1 MEFIEKDD
9 MCESIYLVFLDKVE
23 LENLLND
30 IVRNT
35 SYKIDGTF
43 TVPSG
48 VVFKDNEF
56 VSNDYVS
63 LPNRD
68 PMYINIKNIYRYTL
82 RDSVYGYHGDSVA
95 VEGTE
100 ITSPK
105 LASIIKEM
113 INDYPDSIRDFLAYS
128 DSDEMTLID
137 DRIARANKEVDEI
150 DNTETKKKI
159 CALNNLKELCDL
171 KKEKKYFNTELLK
184 AYYSKAMSLVV
195 LQLVG
200 TKYEG
205 NPKFPLNMIKDSWKK
220 KIKLNLI

>member
-1 MEFIEKDD
+1 MGFIEKDD
-9 MCESIYLVFLDKVE
+9 MCKSIYLVFLDKVE
-23 LENLLND
+23 LGNLLND
-30 IVRNT
+30 IVKNT

-63 LPNRD
+63 LPNGD
-68 PMYINIKNIYRYTL
+68 TMYINIKNIYRYTS
-82 RDSVYGYHGDSVA
+82 RDSVYGYYDDSVA

-105 LASIIKEM
+105 LASIIKKM

-159 CALNNLKELCDL
+159 CVLNNLKELCDL
-171 KKEKKYFNTELLK
+171 KKEKN
-184 AYYSKAMSLVV
+184 
-195 LQLVG
+195 
-200 TKYEG
+200 
-205 NPKFPLNMIKDSWKK
+205 I
-220 KIKLNLI
+220 LIQNY